1 LKSPTQKDLELLPH
15 KFQVDFAIF
24 CARQVEHLWDKYPAC
39 VRAIELAELFLEGK
53 ATSEECRVAAYATAY
68 AAAAA
73 DAAYAA
79 AHAAYAAAHAAYAAA
94 AAAYAAAHAAAAAA
108 AAYAAAYAATHAS
121 SKELIP
127 AQWEYYNNLL
137 HFDSIAEEILLVEEA

>member
-1 LKSPTQKDLELLPH
+1 MLKSPTQKDLELLPH

-53 ATSEECRVAAYATAY
+53 ATSEECGVAAN
-68 AAAAA
+68 
-73 DAAYAA
+73 
-79 AHAAYAAAHAAYAAA
+79 
-94 AAAYAAAHAAAAAA
+94 AAAYAAAAA
-108 AAYAAAYAATHAS
+108 AAYAANAAAAAAYAATHAAYAAYATHAAYAAAYAA

-137 HFDSIAEEILLVEEA
+137 HFDSIAEEILLVGEA